1 MFGPVKNIVVKILI
15 LFSIS
20 LFFHNC
26 EEPENVVITNEEDYN
41 STLNMSSVGNGS
53 TGQVQDYFYDFDD
66 AIDASFFMY
75 NRTRF
80 NYSYDQYLSIYT
92 YEPPQMSMKNF
103 PDYLLN
109 VSSDSAQFTVR
120 HKIDTLIIGED
131 TISSSIGAVVQD
143 SFMMTSTQFKNL
155 LSIDWDLE
163 SGPSLQRY
171 KMQTSSWVQKDSM
184 IHYADTSDFI
194 VYQAVLDTPLIDNG
208 IMFVDT
214 SEWRD
219 TSYTFINDS
228 LPYLF
233 TTQFEFERTQLSSDS
248 LIYRIN
254 TDCNDNNQWDLAEV
268 KVADY
273 NNDGDSTDWLSE
285 VNDGID
291 YNNDGSLD
299 NIIYEFIDRGNN
311 ILDPQETYYDM
322 NNNGVR
328 DLNELYQDR
337 NCNNKWDDEEIVDSG
352 NGQYDDI
359 EQYTSKDADGDG
371 ENEKHLYLI
380 GSIPNNVLVDWTEE
394 SNPEI
399 MINIDVG
406 DSLTNR
412 WGVVFNNIIETV
424 SYVNTKQ
431 QAVSNVDSIITLY
444 TNDIVGH
451 ITTGSQSPEDYYITK
466 TDWVESSSG
475 QEERKYDYQIFSEN
489 NHINQLVYKNYFLP
503 PGFYQNQNQF
513 NNGFWHK
520 NYLENEIY
528 LYTYNGLIRDGEHID
543 TAYYDTTNIAIYLV
557 QKSFDVERSEVTV
570 PAARQSF
577 LDNEDGSFTCLR
589 DNSIVFNSAECLQVD
604 TTFSDCFK
612 ITQEMNMTMIGSGVE
627 YGQKVY
633 TWLAKDH
640 GMVKSDMYIRWTEN
654 PFFEQSSQFGEV
666 DESGKVWSGYS
677 RIELAKLDI
686 EQSGNVF
693 RELLNPSQIISL
705 SNIGNTPEFDYE
717 PMKISN
723 QSGFHTIN
731 FEESE

>member
-1 MFGPVKNIVVKILI
+1 MFGLVKKTFKKILI
-15 LFSIS
+15 LFSFS
-20 LFFHNC
+20 LIFQHC
-26 EEPENVVITNEEDYN
+26 EEPEDAVNTNEEVYN
-41 STLNMSSVGNGS
+41 TTLNLTSVGNGS
-53 TGQVQDYFYDFDD
+53 TGQVQNYFYDFDD

-75 NRTRF
+75 GRTRF
-80 NYSYDQYLSIYT
+80 DYSYDQYLSIYT

-109 VSSDSAQFTVR
+109 VSSDSVQFTVR
-120 HKIDTLIIGED
+120 HKIDTLIIGQD
-131 TISSSIGAVVQD
+131 TISSSIGTVVQD

-194 VYQAVLDTPLIDNG
+194 VYQAVLDTPLINSG

-214 SEWRD
+214 SEWKD

-233 TTQFEFERTQLSSDS
+233 TTQFEFERTQLSADS
-248 LIYRIN
+248 LVYRIN
-254 TDCNDNNQWDLAEV
+254 TDCNDNNQWDLAET

-285 VNDGID
+285 VNDGVD

-311 ILDPQETYYDM
+311 VLDPQETYYDM
-322 NNNGVR
+322 NDNGVR

-337 NCNNKWDDEEIVDSG
+337 NCNDKWDEEEVVDSG
-352 NGQYDDI
+352 NGRYDEI
-359 EQYTSKDADGDG
+359 EQYTSKDIDGDG
-371 ENEKHLYLI
+371 ENEKLLYLI
-380 GSIPNNVLVDWTEE
+380 GSIPNNVLVDWTDS

-399 MINIDVG
+399 MINIDIG

-451 ITTGSQSPEDYYITK
+451 ITDGSQNPGDYYITK
-466 TDWVESSSG
+466 TDWIESNSG
-475 QEERKYDYQIFSEN
+475 QESRQYDYQIFSEN
-489 NHINQLVYKNYFLP
+489 KHINQLVYKNYFLP
-503 PGFYQNQNQF
+503 PGFYVNQNQF

-557 QKSFDVERSEVTV
+557 EKSFDVERSEVTV
-570 PAARQSF
+570 PAAKKTF
-577 LDNEDGSFTCLR
+577 LDNGDGSFTCLR
-589 DNSIVFNSAECLQVD
+589 GNSIVFNSAECLQVD
-604 TTFSDCFK
+604 TTFTDCFK

-633 TWLAKDH
+633 TWLAKDQ

-654 PFFEQSSQFGEV
+654 PFFEESSQSGQV

-686 EQSGNVF
+686 VQSGNVF
-693 RELLNPSQIISL
+693 REIFSPSQIINL
-705 SNIGNTPEFDYE
+705 NNFGNIPEFDYE